1 MELRLLEKK
10 KTYANIELTDVDE
23 TLLYPLVS
31 ELLRDKDVAEA
42 KYMTGHPQLDK
53 PVIFVKVKK
62 GKPQTAVKRAA
73 AKVSKEF
80 KKAGEGLG
88 KQMK

>member
-1 MELRLLEKK
+1 MELKLLDST
-10 KTYANIELTDVDE
+10 KTQARIEISEMDE
-23 TLLYPLVS
+23 TLLYPLVD
-31 ELLRDKDVAEA
+31 ELMKDKDVSEA
-42 KYMTGHPQLDK
+42 KYVSGHPQLDK

-73 AKVSKEF
+73 AKISKEF
-80 KKAGEGLG
+80 KEARENLQ